1 MREMDHRLD
10 DYFVQHKDIVIRNIC
25 LYVDYHTAEDLC
37 QETFIRLQKYL
48 DRVKPAEIVSWLI
61 VVSEHLAMD
70 HLKKGGQYTTVPG
83 LNMADAELLEF
94 CSDPAEIVLERE
106 DSRKRLRVLERLR
119 RERWDW
125 YDVLML
131 YYVGRM
137 TDGEISREKGI
148 RRSLAAQWRKRAQD
162 WLREMYK
169 EEETEGE
176 QYQ

>member
-1 MREMDHRLD
+1 M
-10 DYFVQHKDIVIRNIC
+10 QHKDIVIRNIC

-48 DRVKPAEIVSWLI
+48 DRVKPAKIVSWLI

-119 RERWDW
+119 RTREYRTRRRNPARDHP
-125 YDVLML
+125 DADGPSAVRHSSSSGISAPRRGCSRPFCRSSCRRVLC
-131 YYVGRM
+131 R
-137 TDGEISREKGI
+137 DI
-148 RRSLAAQWRKRAQD
+148 RNPRTLQW
-162 WLREMYK
+162 L
-169 EEETEGE
+169 
-176 QYQ
+176 

>member
-48 DRVKPAEIVSWLI
+48 DRVKPAKIVSWLI

-119 RERWDW
+119 RERWAIPGRPVEKTGAGLAER
-125 YDVLML
+125 DVQRR
-131 YYVGRM
+131 GNRRR
-137 TDGEISREKGI
+137 TISI
-148 RRSLAAQWRKRAQD
+148 AAVCG
-162 WLREMYK
+162 LFYIVLI
-169 EEETEGE
+169 
-176 QYQ
+176 